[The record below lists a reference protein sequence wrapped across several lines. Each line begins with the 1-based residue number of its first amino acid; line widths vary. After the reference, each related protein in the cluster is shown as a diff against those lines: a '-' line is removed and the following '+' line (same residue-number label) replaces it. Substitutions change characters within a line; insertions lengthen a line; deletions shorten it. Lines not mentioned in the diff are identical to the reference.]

1 MEMEKL
7 VNKYELVV
15 GLEVH
20 LQLNTKSKAF
30 CADENV
36 FGDQINTHTSPVSL
50 AYPGTLPTANE
61 THIISAIKLGHALG
75 CEIQKEISFDRKN
88 YFYPDLPKGYQ
99 ITQDRNPICVGGEV
113 VLDEMANKTIRLH
126 HIHLEEDAGKLQH
139 IENSNYSLVD
149 YNRAGTPL
157 VEIVT
162 EPDFRSGEEVLLF
175 IQKLQQIARYLE
187 ISDANMEEGSLRCDC
202 NVSVMLK
209 GASQYGERCEIKNV
223 NSKKFAKKAV
233 EFEMMRQIKL
243 IEQGEKI
250 TMQTLR
256 FDPAKGTTSPIR
268 SKEEAHDY
276 RYFPDPDLI
285 PYKVTDELIDQLR
298 QNASILPKEA
308 QDVLINQYGIKPYN
322 ASIICQEK
330 NHYSYFIDLVKQE
343 KTLAAPLAN
352 FFINKLSPLAEEQ
365 NISLPDL
372 AIQKDQI
379 IQLVGLIK
387 EEKVSQNIA
396 YKELFELVLK
406 SDEVSVEKL
415 AAKHGLIIVDQLDTL
430 GPDLEK
436 LIEKYPDKF
445 EALAGGKKQFFGLF
459 MGELMRASNNKAN
472 PKQIKE
478 LIDKRIKE
486 YLS

>member
-1 MEMEKL
+1 MDKL
-7 VNKYELVV
+7 QDKYELVV

-30 CADENV
+30 CSDRNV
-36 FGDQINTHTSPVSL
+36 FGDEINTHTSPISL

-61 THIISAIKLGHALG
+61 SHIISAVKLGHALG
-75 CEIQKEISFDRKN
+75 CVIQKEIGFDRKN

-99 ITQDRNPICVGGEV
+99 ITQDRNPVCVGGKV
-113 VLDEMANKTIRLH
+113 VLEELENKIIRLH

-139 IENSNYSLVD
+139 IENSNHSIVD

-209 GASQYGERCEIKNV
+209 GARQYGERCEIKNV

-233 EFEMMRQIKL
+233 EFEMMRQIRL
-243 IEQGEKI
+243 IEKGEKI

-256 FDPAKGTTSPIR
+256 FDPIKGTTSPIR

-276 RYFPDPDLI
+276 RYFPDPDLV
-285 PYKVTDELIDQLR
+285 PYHLSDELINDLKE
-298 QNASILPKEA
+298 NASILPKEA
-308 QDVLINQYGIKPYN
+308 QNILIEQFGINAYN
-322 ASIICQEK
+322 AGIICQEK
-330 NHYSYFIDLVKQE
+330 EHYLYFNELVQLE
-343 KTLAAPLAN
+343 EAYAEPLSN
-352 FFINKLSPLAEEQ
+352 FFINKLIPLAEEK
-365 NISLPDL
+365 NVALSDL

-379 IQLVGLIK
+379 IQLVQLIK
-387 EEKVSQNIA
+387 QEKVSQNIA
-396 YKELFELVLK
+396 YKELFELVLNTHE
-406 SDEVSVEKL
+406 SSVENL
-415 AAKHGLIIVDQLDTL
+415 AKNHGLIITDQLDTL

-459 MGELMRASNNKAN
+459 MGELMRASKNTAN

-478 LIDKRIKE
+478 LIDQRIKE